1 MRLSACPFH
10 RQHAHTHARMHA
22 RTRACTHAR
31 THTRKPIPPRSLA
44 RPCTCVPVRARLRPL
59 RASASRA
66 GGGEGGG
73 WHEAHAFASVCAS
86 VRAHELVRVSLRAR
100 LVPCTAL
107 PHSTARRRGHKRCL
121 KLLSRVRGT
130 GICRWKRGGG
140 ARFAFCLRRLPF
152 TLPSSATCSGTL
164 HPRSFCFIFARQSVS
179 HGVQRPRHNRIP
191 LPRSLWKSESPPS
204 SFGGS
209 PPPSFFA
216 YVGLGSVFGPRA
228 FRSLRSLL
236 RGTVVVI
243 YIFPANRRL
252 YPSANETG
260 GPERC

>member
-130 GICRWKRGGG
+130 
-140 ARFAFCLRRLPF
+140 ARFAFCLRPS
-152 TLPSSATCSGTL
+152 TWPSSATCSGTL
-164 HPRSFCFIFARQSVS
+164 HPCSFLLHFCSAIRVARRVATAMQSHPASTVALEIR
-179 HGVQRPRHNRIP
+179 V
-191 LPRSLWKSESPPS
+191 
-204 SFGGS
+204 
-209 PPPSFFA
+209 PSF
-216 YVGLGSVFGPRA
+216 
-228 FRSLRSLL
+228 LL
-236 RGTVVVI
+236 RVCR
-243 YIFPANRRL
+243 ARL
-252 YPSANETG
+252 GFRPTG
-260 GPERC
+260 VPFLTFSIAW